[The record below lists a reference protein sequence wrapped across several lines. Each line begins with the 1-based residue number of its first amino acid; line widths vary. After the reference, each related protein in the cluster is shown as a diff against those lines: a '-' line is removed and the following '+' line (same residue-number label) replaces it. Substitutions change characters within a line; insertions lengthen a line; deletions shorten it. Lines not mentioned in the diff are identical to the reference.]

1 MVRAIASDTWFPEE
15 SQRMLL
21 MLLDLWKASI
31 HACFDLSKNQAE
43 NQEDLALALALPFV
57 GRFSCS
63 TPGDISTHTK
73 LGGMCVYHDWDD
85 DFHAYLHALGRR
97 LEIIAETAVSL
108 DHTVIYGDTRTLPIP
123 RERFDGIFT
132 SPPYPNHRDF
142 ATMFRPERAFLDW
155 LDAERGVPSR
165 QGSEHIIGSNLV
177 AGRTER
183 FMKTEAAKNFI
194 EAISSLKRVKQAIY
208 DDEKYYIPY
217 FINYFAD
224 LEDVFENVSSSLQSK
239 FEGYLIIVN
248 NTHRNVL
255 VPVSEASLEIW
266 QRLGFDARIVE
277 SSESFHIGTK
287 NPQPR
292 GLRARHTRYV
302 IKIWR

>member
-132 SPPYPNHRDF
+132 SPPENEVRHYPSFQKHNIPPHH
-142 ATMFRPERAFLDW
+142 AWHAILYPDW
-155 LDAERGVPSR
+155 KVSFPPIHWADIPV
-165 QGSEHIIGSNLV
+165 
-177 AGRTER
+177 
-183 FMKTEAAKNFI
+183 KNF
-194 EAISSLKRVKQAIY
+194 
-208 DDEKYYIPY
+208 
-217 FINYFAD
+217 
-224 LEDVFENVSSSLQSK
+224 
-239 FEGYLIIVN
+239 
-248 NTHRNVL
+248 
-255 VPVSEASLEIW
+255 
-266 QRLGFDARIVE
+266 AR
-277 SSESFHIGTK
+277 
-287 NPQPR
+287 
-292 GLRARHTRYV
+292 
-302 IKIWR
+302 